1 MLDTL
6 LNLDSQLLLFFNG
19 HHSGVLDNFMML
31 FTGKFIWIPMY
42 AVIIPILFKKYQASV
57 AVLFILGLIAAIA
70 LADQTCAT
78 LLRPYFQRL
87 RPSNLDNPL
96 SQFVTVVNGYRGG
109 SYGLPSCHA
118 ANSFALA
125 TFLKLA
131 VKRPVFTAFILIWAS
146 INCYS
151 RMYLGVHYPGDI
163 LAGAV
168 VDVAYGVFA
177 YYAVVFA
184 VRRFLSPKSRQLSDL
199 HLFSAEI
206 PGFRGTVSFTATDIM
221 IAVGIISAL
230 SMLFAAVICR

>member
-1 MLDTL
+1 M
-6 LNLDSQLLLFFNG
+6 
-19 HHSGVLDNFMML
+19 
-31 FTGKFIWIPMY
+31 
-42 AVIIPILFKKYQASV
+42 
-57 AVLFILGLIAAIA
+57 AVLFILGLIAAVA

-78 LLRPYFQRL
+78 FLRPYFQRL
-87 RPSNLDNPL
+87 RPSNIDNPL

-109 SYGLPSCHA
+109 SYGFPSCHA

-151 RMYLGVHYPGDI
+151 RMYLGVHYPSDI

-168 VDVAYGVFA
+168 IGVAYGAFA

-184 VRRFLSPKSRQLSDL
+184 VRRFLSPKSRKLSDL
-199 HLFSAEI
+199 HLFSAAI
-206 PGFRGTVSFTATDIM
+206 PGFRGTVNFTATDIM

>member
-1 MLDTL
+1 
-6 LNLDSQLLLFFNG
+6 
-19 HHSGVLDNFMML
+19 
-31 FTGKFIWIPMY
+31 MY

-57 AVLFILGLIAAIA
+57 AVLFILGLIVAVA

-78 LLRPYFQRL
+78 FLRPYFQRL
-87 RPSNLDNPL
+87 RPSNIDNPL

-109 SYGLPSCHA
+109 SYGFPSCHA

-125 TFLKLA
+125 SFLKLA

-151 RMYLGVHYPGDI
+151 RMYLGVHYPSDI

-168 VDVAYGVFA
+168 IGVAYGAFA
-177 YYAVVFA
+177 YYVVVFA
-184 VRRFLSPKSRQLSDL
+184 VRRFLSPKSRKLSDL
-199 HLFSAEI
+199 HLFSAAI
-206 PGFRGTVSFTATDIM
+206 PGFRGTVNFTATDIM

-230 SMLFAAVICR
+230 SMLFAAVICRKFIRRFAESVFFCIFGFVIPFCLKY